1 MTKPHVNLII
11 ATPGHSLLNSYVKS
25 LLNTVHALAS
35 KGITY
40 AYTNNYASHVGDA
53 REVTLSGTMVNQIN
67 NSQPL
72 SGEVTYD
79 KILWIDSDIAFTP
92 EDVLKLY
99 ESDKEIIS
107 GGYLFGDGSVAA
119 YKTFG
124 KNGYTHQ
131 DIMEMKEVTE
141 IEGCGFGFL
150 MVKQGIFEQL
160 SRPWFQQVMGSVELN
175 DKIIEFPIMG
185 EDLSWCKRVRDLG
198 YKIYLDPSV
207 KVTHH
212 KQVKLTWEGIQP

>member
-11 ATPGHSLLNSYVKS
+11 ATPGHSMLSSYVKS
-25 LLNTVHALAS
+25 LLSAVHILAN

-40 AYTNNYASHVGDA
+40 AFTNNYSSHVGDA
-53 REVTLSGTMVNQIN
+53 REVTLSGSMLNHID

-79 KILWIDSDIAFTP
+79 KILWIDSDIAFTG
-92 EDVLKLY
+92 EDVIKLY
-99 ESDKEIIS
+99 ESDKDIVT

-124 KNGYTHQ
+124 KQGFNYQ
-131 DIMEMKEVTE
+131 EVLKMDEVTE
-141 IEGCGFGFL
+141 IEACGFGFVC
-150 MVKQGIFEQL
+150 VKQGVFEQL
-160 SRPWFQQVMGSVELN
+160 SRPWFQQVMGTVEL
-175 DKIIEFPIMG
+175 DGKTIEFPIMG
-185 EDLSWCKRVRDLG
+185 EDMSWCKRVKDLG

-212 KQVKLTWEGIQP
+212 KTMKLTWEGIQQ

>member
-25 LLNTVHALAS
+25 LLNAVHVLAS
-35 KGITY
+35 KGISY

-53 REVTLSGTMVNQIN
+53 REVTLSGTMLNQLD

-92 EDVLKLY
+92 DDVLKLY

-107 GGYLFGDGSVAA
+107 GAYLFGDGSVAA

-124 KNGYTHQ
+124 KNGYTHK
-131 DIMEMKEVTE
+131 DVIDMKETTE

-160 SRPWFQQVMGSVELN
+160 SRPWFQQVMGSVEL
-175 DKIIEFPIMG
+175 DGKTIEFPIMG

-212 KQVKLTWEGIQP
+212 KQVRLTWEGIQP